1 MNELYLPNAFWT
13 NWEKKGEDKSSITA
27 LKRIDSN
34 STIQITTNE
43 GQEDYNNLISQLSLS
58 KITENTV
65 IRFNKKQRERAEKD
79 LIKEQKNKS
88 KMLEELFS
96 FKLKIFETESVKN
109 SENKKIKSK
118 IRKAK
123 SQIEAQALTTLLIG
137 IEEGIID
144 ERAN

>member
-65 IRFNKKQRERAEKD
+65 IRFNKKQREKAEKD
-79 LIKEQKNKS
+79 LIKEQRDKS

-96 FKLKIFETESVKN
+96 FKLKVFETESVKN